1 MFGILR
7 LDCEGGKQG
16 NYSFFG
22 FPLDESSE
30 MGGEAGLSFAE
41 AQKNCKAQNWILPT
55 VFGLARIVMMLYHK
69 YIFDHSLKQV
79 ENKKTEQNTI
89 GPWIWT
95 PMRSCVLK
103 YCLSPKKSEWINN
116 KILLGS
122 FMTPIMFALILQ
134 MIYNFVYY

>member
-22 FPLDESSE
+22 FPLDESNE
-30 MGGEAGLSFAE
+30 MGGEAGLSFDE

-69 YIFDHSLKQV
+69 YIFDHSLRQV
-79 ENKKTEQNTI
+79 EDNQTRQKKL
-89 GPWIWT
+89 GH
-95 PMRSCVLK
+95 
-103 YCLSPKKSEWINN
+103 CLSPEKSEWINN
-116 KILLGS
+116 KIFLSSL
-122 FMTPIMFALILQ
+122 MTPIMFGLILQ